1 MVVLPPQVGRH
12 SCQLAD
18 RAVDLLGL
26 LAVDLL
32 AAQVRPRLAEFGV
45 LCHVVPERATFMVLP
60 VELVHYEGP
69 VSEPVWNPVL
79 RRRIGTTAK
88 NVLYVCKYL
97 SII

>member
-45 LCHVVPERATFMVLP
+45 LGRVVPDGATLMILP
-60 VELVHYEGP
+60 VELVHYKGP
-69 VSEPVWNPVL
+69 VTEPVRNPVL
-79 RRRIGTTAK
+79 ARRISTTAK
-88 NVLYVCKYL
+88 NVL
-97 SII
+97 

>member
-45 LCHVVPERATFMVLP
+45 LGRVVPDGATLMILP
-60 VELVHYEGP
+60 VELVHYKRSSFGAC
-69 VSEPVWNPVL
+69 VEPCFRPPH
-79 RRRIGTTAK
+79 GHH
-88 NVLYVCKYL
+88 
-97 SII
+97 S